1 MENLNLDSNHQLIT
15 HVQFQTRSRTIFSR
29 HLQTSSQAIRLE
41 ITDERDP
48 YFLYF
53 MEIDETDYFNLKK
66 QQQIRVDFN
75 DFPEKLVELI
85 RSCGTFHTPSSSNIP
100 HTLKSN
106 THRYRATTTTAAEE
120 KDTGDE
126 SSGEAER

>member
-1 MENLNLDSNHQLIT
+1 MWKTTSITSNASQNT
-15 HVQFQTRSRTIFSR
+15 HTHT
-29 HLQTSSQAIRLE
+29 HTQAIRLE

-75 DFPEKLVELI
+75 DFPEKLVDLV
-85 RSCGTFHTPSSSNIP
+85 RACGTS
-100 HTLKSN
+100 
-106 THRYRATTTTAAEE
+106 
-120 KDTGDE
+120 
-126 SSGEAER
+126 